1 MYSFLQYYPI
11 RKRYSNH
18 GKLKAL
24 AKDDAKKEL
33 ERKMLDAKKKARVIA
48 NRKAYLKRQKAKKE
62 KAEKEKAEKAQR
74 EKEQEEMRKKLA
86 Q

>member
-1 MYSFLQYYPI
+1 MLPYTEAIFKPWEI
-11 RKRYSNH
+11 ERI
-18 GKLKAL
+18 LKAL

-74 EKEQEEMRKKLA
+74 EKEQEELRKKLA